1 MRPQHTNPEEA
12 VRIHGDVRAMRSV
25 ACHLATFRS
34 AAACRLLL
42 PPAAASCGVAFLLF
56 IWPVDTHLSCCSIC
70 CNISAVPC
78 FNQAPCASLHY
89 PVYCLLVRARA
100 PAVPAA

>member
-34 AAACRLLL
+34 AAAPCPLLPAASAL
-42 PPAAASCGVAFLLF
+42 PPATASCSVAVSCILCGRFIPTFLLQDVCHALF
-56 IWPVDTHLSCCSIC
+56 
-70 CNISAVPC
+70 
-78 FNQAPCASLHY
+78 
-89 PVYCLLVRARA
+89 
-100 PAVPAA
+100 